1 MPTTLSRQL
10 FLVWVLVLASCLG
23 IAGLLFA
30 AWRQTGAAQVTQAQR
45 TLASTCAAIASRY
58 SGASAAA
65 REDTQASGLADVVV
79 QLVLGEAEGVEG
91 GIWDSRQGFVAYAYP
106 TYQGS
111 GLKTDVPDAERAN
124 LAATSAAALKRA
136 AATNYLRS
144 GERESLLIAACPID
158 TYRAGWTMTHVATAP
173 GRSSTLFATG
183 AAVLLLLTITSA
195 GALAAIMRRWSR
207 RLTLVEQAL
216 ARSEVLPELPHTGSP
231 ELDRLAQ
238 AVVDYA
244 TRLAASHR
252 EAAALTSVVHRHERL
267 ATLGRMTATVAHE
280 IRNPIA
286 TLRLAA
292 ENALAA
298 SGDAPSAATRLSL
311 TLMLAQVSKL
321 DTLVESLL
329 GMVQPVRI
337 RRQVVDVASWARGVS
352 HDMGG
357 DRAVIDLQVDA
368 EVSTWSMDSAQM
380 ERAVTNLLRNAL
392 QHRES
397 GTAIRW
403 EIHGCAEWLTMAVRN
418 QGKAISPG
426 MADRLFEPFATD
438 RIDGNGLGLAL
449 VREIVEAH
457 GGTIRHERND
467 GVTSFI
473 VELPW
478 R

>member
-1 MPTTLSRQL
+1 MLATLSRQL
-10 FLVWVLVLASCLG
+10 LLVWVLVLASCLG

-30 AWRQTGAAQVTQAQR
+30 AWQQTGSAQLSQAQR
-45 TLASTCAAIASRY
+45 TLASTCAAIVSRY
-58 SGASAAA
+58 NGASAAA
-65 REDTQASGLADVVV
+65 REDSQAGGLADVVV
-79 QLVLGEAEGVEG
+79 QLVLDEAEGVEG
-91 GIWDSRQGFVAYAYP
+91 GIWDSRRGFVAYAYP

-111 GLKTDVPDAERAN
+111 GLKTDVPDAERSN
-124 LAATSAAALKRA
+124 LAATAAASLKRA
-136 AATNYLRS
+136 AVADYIRS

-158 TYRAGWTMTHVATAP
+158 AHRAGWTMTHVATAP
-173 GRSSTLFATG
+173 GRSSTLFAAG
-183 AAVLLLLTITSA
+183 AAVLLVLTVTSA
-195 GALAAIMRRWSR
+195 AALAAIMRRWSR

-216 ARSEVLPELPHTGSP
+216 EKSEAVPELPHTGSP
-231 ELDRLAQ
+231 ELDSLAQ
-238 AVVDYA
+238 AVVDYS
-244 TRLAASHR
+244 TRLASSHR
-252 EAAALTSVVHRHERL
+252 EAAALTAVVHRHERL

-298 SGDAPSAATRLSL
+298 SGDAPSVATRLSL

-321 DTLVESLL
+321 DDLVESLL
-329 GMVQPVRI
+329 GMVQPVRV
-337 RRQVVDVASWARGVS
+337 RRKEVAIASWARGIIQA
-352 HDMGG
+352 MGD
-357 DRAVIDLQVDA
+357 DRAAFELQVDA
-368 EVSTWSMDSAQM
+368 EVSTWSMDPAQM
-380 ERAVTNLLRNAL
+380 ERALMNLLRNAL
-392 QHRES
+392 QHRET
-397 GTAIRW
+397 GTDIRW
-403 EIHGCAEWLTMAVRN
+403 EIHGSAERLTMAVRN
-418 QGKAISPG
+418 RGNAISPS

-457 GGTIRHERND
+457 GGTVWHERGD